1 MLNLYDELIAVTRA
15 FQERGV
21 EYAVCGGMAMAIHSI
36 PRNTVDLDLL
46 IRREDL
52 EQAEEIA
59 MQLGYTFKARPMK
72 FDGGTVE
79 IHRIS
84 KIDPDT
90 HDPLMLDFLL
100 VTPAVEDVWAA
111 REVLRLED
119 GAISVVSREGLIKL
133 KSSRLSERDIED
145 IRLLRGEGE

>member
-1 MLNLYDELIAVTRA
+1 MIDLYDELIAVTRA
-15 FQERGV
+15 LQECGV

-52 EQAEEIA
+52 ERAEEIA
-59 MQLGYTFKARPMK
+59 TRLGYTFKARPMK
-72 FDGGTVE
+72 FDGGAVE

-111 REVLRLED
+111 RQTLKVED
-119 GAISVVSREGLIKL
+119 GIVCVVSREGLIKL
-133 KSSRLSERDIED
+133 KSSRLNERDIAD